1 VEAAALVGASALVR
15 TARGAVVLV
24 EAVAEGVASM
34 LVESATLVRAAAL
47 VEAAPREA
55 VSGVEYSA
63 RW

>member
-1 VEAAALVGASALVR
+1 MIC
-15 TARGAVVLV
+15 TKKKARGAVVLV
-24 EAVAEGVASM
+24 EAIAEGMASM

-47 VEAAPREA
+47 VEAASGEA